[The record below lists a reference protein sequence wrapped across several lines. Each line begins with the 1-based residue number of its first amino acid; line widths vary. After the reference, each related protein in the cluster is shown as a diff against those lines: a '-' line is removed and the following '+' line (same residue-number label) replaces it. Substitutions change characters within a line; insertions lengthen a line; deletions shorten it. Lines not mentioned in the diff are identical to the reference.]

1 MSDADARP
9 LDLEALLND
18 ALRPV
23 EPPESLSE
31 RIETTLTTITEQ
43 AAAHLSSWADE
54 LSATELASLRDPR
67 NWVRPVVAGVADGA
81 GEAQAAS
88 PSATA
93 TDTTPE
99 RPSLVVAT
107 APERPKLASRQAP
120 NGHQTPRRVASCGHG
135 NPRSVRP
142 DTVREPRSSGW
153 LALSAIRRQGCG

>member
-9 LDLEALLND
+9 LDLEALLSD

-67 NWVRPVVAGVADGA
+67 NWVRPVVAGAAGAAAGGALLLIEARRRRHSTGLRARAD
-81 GEAQAAS
+81 EVL
-88 PSATA
+88 
-93 TDTTPE
+93 
-99 RPSLVVAT
+99 RFV
-107 APERPKLASRQAP
+107 
-120 NGHQTPRRVASCGHG
+120 
-135 NPRSVRP
+135 
-142 DTVREPRSSGW
+142 RSS
-153 LALSAIRRQGCG
+153 